1 MAHIQCF
8 FLNFASN
15 GENTQHTLL
24 YSTYRKSKSK
34 HKKDMKKE
42 LIILACLCSQLSAS
56 AQGISSQMLTRFA
69 QANKLTGSEI
79 AIKNALAAGPVS
91 SMALNQDNMV
101 EQDTYFSHSVPSKG
115 ITDQKS
121 SGRCW
126 LFTGMNVLRA
136 KMIKEQNL
144 PSGIEFSQNYLFF
157 YDQLEKSNLFLQA
170 IIDTRNKPMD
180 DQTVI
185 WLFQN
190 PLSDGGTFTGVA
202 DLVAKYGIVPKGV
215 MPETYTSNN
224 TSQFTTFL
232 KQKLREDALALRAD
246 KKANSKTLQVQKEKY
261 LSEIYHMLTL
271 GLGTPVT
278 EFTWAPK
285 DSNGRTVYPPKKY
298 TPRSFYE
305 EFINLDLQNDY
316 IMLMNDPTRDY
327 WKTYEIQYDRHTYDG
342 HNWLYLNVPMEDI
355 KEAAIASIKDST
367 MMYFSCDVVKYLDR
381 SRGIAD
387 LANYNYGEI
396 FGTKFGMNKAQR
408 IQSFD
413 SGSTH
418 AMTLKAVDLD
428 ENGKPIKWEVEN
440 SWGASSGHRGHII
453 MTDEW
458 FDNYMFRLVINK
470 KYASEKILKASQQKP
485 ILLPCWDPM
494 FGSEE

>member
-1 MAHIQCF
+1 MKKNI
-8 FLNFASN
+8 L
-15 GENTQHTLL
+15 TLTLL
-24 YSTYRKSKSK
+24 CCT
-34 HKKDMKKE
+34 
-42 LIILACLCSQLSAS
+42 LGAS
-56 AQGISSQMLTRFA
+56 AQGISQEMLSQFA
-69 QANKLTGSEI
+69 QQNKLSGSEK

-91 SMALNQDNMV
+91 ALALNQDNQV
-101 EQDTYFSHSVPSKG
+101 EQNTFFSNSVPSKG

-126 LFTGMNVLRA
+126 LFTGMNMLRA
-136 KMIKEQNL
+136 KMMKEQNL
-144 PSGIEFSQNYLFF
+144 PTGIEFSQNYLFF
-157 YDQLEKSNLFLQA
+157 YDQLEKANLFLQA
-170 IIDTRNKPMD
+170 IIDTRKQPMD
-180 DQTVI
+180 DQTVR

-202 DLVAKYGIVPKGV
+202 DLVAKYGLVPKGV

-232 KQKLREDALALRAD
+232 KRKLREDALALRAD
-246 KKANSKTLQVQKEKY
+246 AKASDKALQAQKEKY
-261 LSEIYHMLTL
+261 LSEIYHMLAL

-285 DSNGRTVYPPKKY
+285 DSEGRSVYEPVKY
-298 TPRSFYE
+298 TPQSFYK

-316 IMLMNDPTRDY
+316 LMLMNDPTREY

-355 KEAAIASIKDST
+355 KEVAIASIKDST
-367 MMYFSCDVVKYLDR
+367 MMYFSCDVSKFLDR
-381 SRGIAD
+381 TRGYSD
-387 LANYNYGEI
+387 LANYDYDAI
-396 FGTKFGMNKAQR
+396 FGVHFGMDKAQR

-428 ENGKPIKWEVEN
+428 ESGKPLKWEVEN
-440 SWGASSGHRGHII
+440 SWGASYGHQGHII

-470 KYASEKILKASQQKP
+470 KYASEKMLKASQQKP
-485 ILLPCWDPM
+485 TLLPCWDPM
-494 FGSEE
+494 FSVEE